1 MTIPDAGV
9 ATDDII
15 AVLALQSTCM
25 LIGDGHSSAAA
36 VLLLKDGRLLAATA
50 FIDEASGLVNYGSII
65 VSATFY
71 ADTCEML
78 FDALPSFAQAA
89 SFLCFG
95 MVCCYSRFSIINDS
109 IDIVPNGVLGV
120 VSLQILTPEIG
131 KKMAQTCLSNMSTLQ
146 T

>member
-9 ATDDII
+9 ATDDIV

-36 VLLLKDGRLLAATA
+36 VLLLKDGRFLAATA
-50 FIDEASGLVNYGSII
+50 RIDEASGLVNYGSVI

-89 SFLCFG
+89 S
-95 MVCCYSRFSIINDS
+95 I
-109 IDIVPNGVLGV
+109 
-120 VSLQILTPEIG
+120 QI
-131 KKMAQTCLSNMSTLQ
+131 
-146 T
+146 

>member
-95 MVCCYSRFSIINDS
+95 MVCCYSRFSIIN
-109 IDIVPNGVLGV
+109 IVPNGVLGV

-131 KKMAQTCLSNMSTLQ
+131 KKMAHTCLSNMSTLQ